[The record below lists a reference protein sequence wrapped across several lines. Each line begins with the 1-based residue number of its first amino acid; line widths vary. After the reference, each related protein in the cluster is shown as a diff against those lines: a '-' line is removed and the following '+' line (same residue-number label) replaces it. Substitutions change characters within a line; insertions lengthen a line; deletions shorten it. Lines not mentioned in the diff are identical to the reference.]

1 MTLADLGKTPV
12 SKEKSTGSDVRYDP
26 LFEEL
31 QAEVDKLSS
40 PTATG
45 TLDWG
50 KVAKASAAILSGKSK
65 DLLVAGYLA
74 VSLIHT
80 RKAEGLAVGLRLFR
94 DLLENFW
101 EDLFPP
107 KARMRGRLGALEWWL
122 EKSESAI
129 SQMGQGNV
137 PSGQLRPIREDLEAI
152 DRFLGERLEEA
163 PSVRSLLGRVDA
175 LEAAE
180 PEEAAVPAGQASPG
194 TGEALRRA
202 APAAPRETLPEI
214 ASPEDAQK
222 VLAFA
227 VQKAR
232 EVAAYLRGADLSNP
246 VAYHLSRWAAWT
258 RVEAVPPAPGGKTGI
273 PPPPPHLRNSL
284 RDLRE
289 KGPPEVLVQSVEAAL
304 PQSLFWLDL
313 GRWSAEGLAS
323 LGDRYGRAREAVC
336 KETSFLLQRLPGLEE
351 LSFSDGSPFADG
363 ETRQWL
369 SGILPAAAVA
379 PAVPAGS
386 GGTGEEGTGEDAI
399 GEARERARRL
409 IRKGKL
415 SDAVELLQ
423 QGLRNS
429 FSRKERLL
437 WRLALADLLVQA
449 KQAKLALSHLEPILQ
464 DIDEFRLEE
473 YEPEVALR
481 GLRLVF
487 QVYRAHADKIYKEKA
502 AETLNRIGR
511 IDLSELIRLEQ
522 GK

>member
-12 SKEKSTGSDVRYDP
+12 SGEKPAGSDIRYDP

-45 TLDWG
+45 TLDWE
-50 KVAKASAAILSGKSK
+50 KVAKLSTAILSERSK
-65 DLLVAGYLA
+65 DLLVAAYLA

-80 RKAEGLAVGLRLFR
+80 RKAEGLAIGLRLFR

-101 EDLFPP
+101 EGLFPP
-107 KARMRGRLGALEWWL
+107 KARMRGRLGALEWWS

-129 SQMGQGNV
+129 SLVGPGEL
-137 PSGQLRPIREDLEAI
+137 PSVRIHSIREDLEAI

-163 PSVRSLLGRVDA
+163 PSVRPLLSLVDS
-175 LEAAE
+175 LEAADSG
-180 PEEAAVPAGQASPG
+180 EAAATAGQSSPG
-194 TGEALRRA
+194 TGEPLHRA
-202 APAAPRETLPEI
+202 AASPGETLPEI

-232 EVAAYLRGADLSNP
+232 EVAAFFRGADLSNP
-246 VAYHLSRWAAWT
+246 VAYHLSRWAAWS
-258 RVEAVPPAPGGKTGI
+258 RVETVPPASGGKTAI
-273 PPPPPHLRNSL
+273 PPPPPHLRTSL
-284 RDLRE
+284 RDLKE
-289 KGPPEVLVQSVEAAL
+289 KGSPEALIQAVEAAL
-304 PQSLFWLDL
+304 SQSVFWLDL
-313 GRWSAEGLAS
+313 GRWSAETLLS
-323 LGDRYGRAREAVC
+323 LGDRYGRAHEAVC
-336 KETSFLLQRLPGLEE
+336 KETSFLLQRLPGLED
-351 LSFSDGSPFADG
+351 LSFSDGSLFADG

-369 SGILPAAAVA
+369 LGILPGASLV
-379 PAVPAGS
+379 PAVPDGP
-386 GGTGEEGTGEDAI
+386 GGTGEEGTGEDPI
-399 GEARERARRL
+399 GRERERARRL

-415 SDAVELLQ
+415 SDAVEVLQ

-449 KQAKLALSHLEPILQ
+449 KQAKLALSHLEPVLQ

-481 GLRLVF
+481 GLTLVF
-487 QVYRAHADKIYKEKA
+487 QVYRAHADKVYREKA
-502 AETLNRIGR
+502 ADTLNRIGR
-511 IDLSELIRLEQ
+511 IDLAEVIRLE
-522 GK
+522 KEK